1 MNEII
6 VAENVRKTYRR
17 RTAGGSDRTEDVE
30 VLKSINLTVQ
40 QGEYVSIMGRSGSG
54 KSTLLNILGMTMRPT
69 DGLIRFE
76 GRDTADLWNDELAD
90 IRRRK
95 IGFIFQNFDL
105 LESISA
111 LDNIMLA
118 GYLDKKDEAEVRPRA
133 IELASRLNLSEQLLR
148 KYPHELSGG
157 EQQRVAV
164 TRALMNNP
172 DLILADEPTGNL
184 DAASE
189 SLVANMLSQIHQ
201 EMGKSIILVTHNPKL
216 AAQSEIFYHLTDG
229 GVLDAPIRYEGDR
242 EAYYHRIIGQM

>member
-6 VAENVRKTYRR
+6 IAENVRKTYRR
-17 RTAGGSDRTEDVE
+17 RAAGVSDRTEDVE
-30 VLKSINLTVQ
+30 VLRSINLTVQ
-40 QGEYVSIMGRSGSG
+40 RGEYVSIMGRSGSG

-95 IGFIFQNFDL
+95 IGFIFQDFDL

-118 GYLDKKDEAEVRPRA
+118 GYLDKKNETEVRPRA
-133 IELASRLNLSEQLLR
+133 IELAGRLNLSEQLLR

-229 GVLDAPIRYEGDR
+229 GVLDAPIRYEGNR